1 MKGYTPMNADSVN
14 SATYPQAPALND
26 TELEELLTTA
36 DIARIATMNTDGTVH
51 LAPMWFRYDA
61 PDILLGTQ
69 AVTRKV
75 RNLERNPNV
84 TVLVDVATP
93 TFVGAVMYGRAHVER
108 DHAEAR
114 RVDIFDRFMDHD
126 TAQGFAAQ
134 LAAKWEPVII
144 RFHPERVVT
153 FDYRKGF
160 PV

>member
-1 MKGYTPMNADSVN
+1 MNADPVN
-14 SATYPQAPALND
+14 SATTYPQAPALTD
-26 TELEELLTTA
+26 TELQDLLATA
-36 DIARIATMNTDGTVH
+36 EIARVATMNIDGTVH
-51 LAPMWFRYDA
+51 LAPVWFRYDA

-75 RNLERNPNV
+75 RNIERDPNV
-84 TVLVDVATP
+84 TVLVDVTTP
-93 TFVGAVMYGRAHVER
+93 TFVGAVMYGRAYVER

-114 RVDIFDRFMDHD
+114 RVDIFRRFMDPD
-126 TAQGFAAQ
+126 AAQGFAAQ